1 MVILRQIKCLLK
13 GLCSTKNIETYNF
26 AFLKMGLF
34 VYSCFDNL
42 YKCYLIITDCLDQD
56 IVCQESLNS
65 LLIAWEPF
73 EDKESGITEFVY

>member
-1 MVILRQIKCLLK
+1 
-13 GLCSTKNIETYNF
+13 
-26 AFLKMGLF
+26 MGLF

-42 YKCYLIITDCLDQD
+42 YKCYIIITDCLDQD